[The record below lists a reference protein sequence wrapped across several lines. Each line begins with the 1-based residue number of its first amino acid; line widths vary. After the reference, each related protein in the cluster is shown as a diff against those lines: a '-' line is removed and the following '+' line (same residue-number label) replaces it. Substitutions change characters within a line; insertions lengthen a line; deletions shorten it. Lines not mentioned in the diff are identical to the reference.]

1 MAYDDSDSEEEQ
13 QQSLETRTKGLA
25 AAAEIRVAADA
36 PAGVGGAASASHEEA
51 WMINLGRGNDNEWLT
66 GPRED
71 TWYTGIHPRDCPGTY
86 YKGTAL
92 CFLCCTE
99 HVSWEAPLDFCCLLG
114 S

>member
-36 PAGVGGAASASHEEA
+36 PAAAAAAAGGGAASASHEEA

-86 YKGTAL
+86 YKMTAL
-92 CFLCCTE
+92 C
-99 HVSWEAPLDFCCLLG
+99 S
-114 S
+114 